1 MNAEIIKSVLSM
13 RQVAAR
19 YGYDPDRTDCIKC
32 PFHNDTHPSLR
43 IYSEPGRGFYCY
55 SCGAGGSV
63 IDFVM
68 RLFRINYKQALLR
81 IGSDFGFSDDPPDR
95 EAERRI
101 RAEQSAKRLAERN
114 RQNELNRLSAEHCR
128 LWWTIKTDEPFSN
141 NWCNAINTIDA
152 ISYRLEALE
161 CRK

>member
-95 EAERRI
+95 A
-101 RAEQSAKRLAERN
+101 AEQQPA
-114 RQNELNRLSAEHCR
+114 
-128 LWWTIKTDEPFSN
+128 
-141 NWCNAINTIDA
+141 
-152 ISYRLEALE
+152 
-161 CRK
+161 